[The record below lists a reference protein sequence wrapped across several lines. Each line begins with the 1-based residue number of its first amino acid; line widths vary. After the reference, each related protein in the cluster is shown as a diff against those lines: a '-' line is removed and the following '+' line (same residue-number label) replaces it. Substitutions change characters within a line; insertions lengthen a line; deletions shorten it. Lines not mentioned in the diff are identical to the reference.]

1 MFIDSYSNWA
11 FAVAS
16 NFTAS
21 HLLIYVDLHEAFL
34 CMLSTTFNAY
44 EVQWFHDSNAIQ
56 EAQKLCDRVT
66 LDTFQSMLLKIL
78 KTDKLEKNMNIW
90 SNR

>member
-1 MFIDSYSNWA
+1 
-11 FAVAS
+11 
-16 NFTAS
+16 
-21 HLLIYVDLHEAFL
+21 
-34 CMLSTTFNAY
+34 MLSTTFNAY

-78 KTDKLEKNMNIW
+78 KTDKYEYMIQ
-90 SNR
+90 